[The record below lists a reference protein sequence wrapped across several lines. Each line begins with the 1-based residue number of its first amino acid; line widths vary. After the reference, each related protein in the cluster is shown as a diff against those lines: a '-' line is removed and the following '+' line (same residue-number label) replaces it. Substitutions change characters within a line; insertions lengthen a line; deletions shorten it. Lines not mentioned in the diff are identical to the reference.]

1 LQRAASLDPLVASPR
16 VAAGLEYFMARDYDE
31 VLRVFTEASNL
42 HTETIIV
49 HGFIGLT
56 WAGLNRMVH
65 GGPG

>member
-16 VAAGLEYFMARDYDE
+16 VAAGLARDYDE

-56 WAGLNRMVH
+56 WAGLTRMVH

>member
-1 LQRAASLDPLVASPR
+1 
-16 VAAGLEYFMARDYDE
+16 MARDYDE